1 METVAARFHV
11 EQQVRKFTATREIK
25 FFFIHG
31 HAQSVVLAT
40 EVEPLTFWVLE
51 HMLYH

>member
-11 EQQVRKFTATREIK
+11 EQQVCKYTATREIYI
-25 FFFIHG
+25 FLIHL

-40 EVEPLTFWVLE
+40 GVEPLTFWVLE

>member
-11 EQQVRKFTATREIK
+11 EQEVCKYTVTRELI
-25 FFFIHG
+25 FFY
-31 HAQSVVLAT
+31 SLTYTVVVLAT
-40 EVEPLTFWVLE
+40 EVEPLTFWALE